1 MTGMT
6 GWLLSF
12 AAAFLGAALSALGMG
27 GGGIFLIYLTV
38 FLGLPQL
45 QAQGINLVFFI
56 PVALVALV
64 IHWKNNL
71 VKWKI
76 VLPCVLV
83 GLPGVWAG
91 VQVATRFSEPHLGK
105 LFAVFLAVIGIR
117 ELLPAKGQK
126 K

>member
-1 MTGMT
+1 MTEIT
-6 GWLLSF
+6 SWVIPF

-45 QAQGINLVFFI
+45 QAQGVNLVFFI
-56 PVALVALV
+56 PVALVALI
-64 IHWKNNL
+64 IHWKNGL

-91 VQVATRFSEPHLGK
+91 VQAATWFSEALLGK
-105 LFAVFLAVIGIR
+105 LFAVFLAVIGFR
-117 ELLPAKGQK
+117 ELLPAKK
-126 K
+126 N